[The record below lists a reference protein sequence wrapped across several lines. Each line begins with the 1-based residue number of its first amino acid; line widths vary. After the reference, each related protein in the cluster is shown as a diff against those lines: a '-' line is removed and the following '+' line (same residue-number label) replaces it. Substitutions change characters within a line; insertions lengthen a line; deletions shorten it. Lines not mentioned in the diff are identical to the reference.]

1 MCAVARL
8 SCSHYVTTV
17 CLQSVYGYLSLLG
30 GSALLASP
38 VVEPESASIPAAPAP
53 APAPAPVVVPVVPV
67 VPAAAPAPST
77 ESLTA
82 VYARLDELQTKLAA
96 LQTGYQVRGLT
107 SCMLI

>member
-1 MCAVARL
+1 MRAVARL

-53 APAPAPVVVPVVPV
+53 APAPVVVPV

-96 LQTGYQVRGLT
+96 LQTGYQVSGLT
-107 SCMLI
+107 SCMFI